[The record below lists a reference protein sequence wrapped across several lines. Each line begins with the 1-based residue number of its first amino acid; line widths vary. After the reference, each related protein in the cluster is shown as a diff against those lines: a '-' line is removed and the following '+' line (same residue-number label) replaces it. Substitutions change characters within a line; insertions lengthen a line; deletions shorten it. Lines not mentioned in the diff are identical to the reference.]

1 MDRMGRVQASSS
13 IVFMQKSYRSIRGV
27 AGNNQ
32 QRVLLQVQDKVQESR
47 SIWDT
52 RIWGPACDG
61 LAQLRIRD
69 SAEPPANFS
78 TSGST
83 NYGTPHPRKPLEQH
97 ITMSSNLILVGSFVV
112 RAVSATVSLGTYL
125 PASALACSER
135 HCCHSRIGDRGAL
148 GGWRARARLCVS
160 LSGIRHD

>member
-13 IVFMQKSYRSIRGV
+13 DRLHAKVVSLCQRGGWQQSTTSPV
-27 AGNNQ
+27 AGSRQ
-32 QRVLLQVQDKVQESR
+32 SSKSQGQFGTLGSGAPRVK
-47 SIWDT
+47 
-52 RIWGPACDG
+52 
-61 LAQLRIRD
+61 AQLRIRD